1 MSSNSVFL
9 FFLCIVPFCSADF
22 LSDVLPQPGATPTDQ
37 IKCYALPYGTI
48 GFITHILTYYTLLML
63 TFGRSPL
70 RWSRIRHYKTDI
82 LLGLIGLP
90 LTVVPAAITMVRCRS
105 RWVFYLLAA
114 WKLSLSLML
123 ALTTITTACKVRK
136 GVRPFDYAREFSRT
150 VTHSENRGKADFEVS
165 IFRTLLGLMLYGV
178 GTLMG
183 FVGLVA
189 LIKDAWYI
197 PKLRHLTYGFVA
209 VVAAVSVF
217 IGIIV
222 YNARENSRFR
232 MGFFASIGTAI
243 VVFAAGAV
251 IYSDWALAIIA
262 GNLIGTPDGNNILVN
277 VLYWSYFVAK
287 RLPMF
292 SM

>member
-1 MSSNSVFL
+1 
-9 FFLCIVPFCSADF
+9 
-22 LSDVLPQPGATPTDQ
+22 
-37 IKCYALPYGTI
+37 
-48 GFITHILTYYTLLML
+48 
-63 TFGRSPL
+63 
-70 RWSRIRHYKTDI
+70 
-82 LLGLIGLP
+82 
-90 LTVVPAAITMVRCRS
+90 
-105 RWVFYLLAA
+105 
-114 WKLSLSLML
+114 ML

>member
-1 MSSNSVFL
+1 MTSHIVLVFL
-9 FFLCIVPFCSADF
+9 LYIVPFSHADF
-22 LSDVLPQPGATPTDQ
+22 LNDVLPQPGATPTDQ
-37 IKCYALPYGTI
+37 IKCYALPYGAI
-48 GFITHILTYYTLLML
+48 GFTTHILTYYTVIML

-82 LLGLIGLP
+82 FLGLVGLP
-90 LTVVPAAITMVRCRS
+90 LTIVPAAITMVRCRS
-105 RWVFYLLAA
+105 RWVFYLLTA

-123 ALTTITTACKVRK
+123 ALTTITTACKVRT
-136 GVRPFDYAREFSRT
+136 GVKPLDYARETYRT
-150 VTHSENRGKADFEVS
+150 MTHSGNRGKVDFEVS
-165 IFRTLLGLMLYGV
+165 IFRTLLGLVMYGA

-189 LIKDAWYI
+189 LVKDAWYI
-197 PKLRHLTYGFVA
+197 PKLRHLTYGFIA
-209 VVAAVSVF
+209 VVASISFFV
-217 IGIIV
+217 GIVV
-222 YNARENSRFR
+222 YNARDNSRFR
-232 MGFFASIGTAI
+232 MGLFASIGTAI

-262 GNLIGTPDGNNILVN
+262 GNLIGTPDGNNVVVN